1 MKILTSLGIILLFLN
16 VIQVTCQ
23 AMRHHK
29 FVVRDASFTKLCST
43 KNILTVN
50 GEFPGPTLYVTK
62 GESIIVDVYNRANY
76 NITIH
81 WHGVNQPRYP
91 WSDGPEFITQC
102 PIQPGAM
109 FSQKVIFSEE
119 EGTLWWHAHSDWSRA
134 TVHGAIVIQP
144 KPGNTYPFPKPDRE
158 VPIVL
163 GEWWKEDIVQV
174 FNNFETGGGDPLA
187 SDAYTINGQPG
198 DLYNCSNN
206 ETFKV
211 NVEHGKTY
219 LLRMVHGGM
228 QDLLFFAIAKH
239 QLTVVGSDGSYV
251 KPFKVEYITISPG
264 QTMDVLL
271 EANQPLDR
279 YYMAAKVYS
288 SATNVSFDTTTTTAI
303 VQYKKGKHII
313 PSFSSRTPYMP
324 SLPSSNDTNASINM
338 ISQMRSLADEAH
350 PIEVPLNISTNLFY
364 TVSVNSL
371 PCSTCEASH
380 IPGNRLAASVNNI
393 SFQLPS
399 GNNILNAYYHH
410 LQGVYTQDFPDVP
423 PELFDFTAS
432 DLPTFL
438 RTPSVDTEVK
448 VLEYGSTVE
457 LVLQGTNLLAGTEHP
472 MHFHGHSFYVVG
484 WGFGNFD
491 KDKDPLTYNLVDPPY
506 QNTIAIPK
514 NGWVTIRFKAQNP
527 GVWFMHCHLERH
539 VSWGMA
545 MTFIVKDGKNPEEQM
560 LPPPPDMPHCQNIHL
575 LIQKLGSFFF

>member
-1 MKILTSLGIILLFLN
+1 MKILTSLGILLFLN
-16 VIQVTCQ
+16 VILVTCQ

-144 KPGNTYPFPKPDRE
+144 KPGHTYPFPKPHKE

-514 NGWVTIRFKAQNP
+514 NGWVTIRFKTQNP